1 MIVRDFL
8 KIASCACLLPVPLL
22 LAADDTAPAI
32 RRPSVGFRL
41 EYYATNLFGTSTIIG
56 ATSTNPVATYTYF
69 GSSHSS
75 KREIAPSVEYRLTN
89 HLSLGLELHFHPA
102 QFQQTTDYVTGIRD
116 PNSSTDDRKNNHV
129 AETTQVNYWEFPL
142 VARYYGLRQSG
153 MFKRVYPLGGVEM
166 RHLGRIR
173 TGTSYSYANGTTDY
187 NEIPA
192 HANHNNQ
199 AGVVAGIGYRIID
212 ALRIKLTPE
221 VRFVRWQGFAFQGPS
236 YSSRENQL
244 EISLGLSY

>member
-8 KIASCACLLPVPLL
+8 KIAVCACLLPAPFL

-32 RRPSVGFRL
+32 RRPSLGFRV
-41 EYYATNLFGTSTIIG
+41 EYYATNLFGTSTAIG
-56 ATSTNPVATYTYF
+56 VNTTNPVATYTFF

-75 KREIAPSVEYRLTN
+75 KMELAPSVEYRLTKR
-89 HLSLGLELHFHPA
+89 LSLGVELHYHPA

-129 AETTQVNYWEFPL
+129 AETTQVTYWEFPL
-142 VARYYGLRQSG
+142 VARYYGLRSSG
-153 MFKRVYPLGGVEM
+153 MFKRVYALGGVEL

-173 TGTSYSYANGTTDY
+173 TGTSYSFANGTTDY

-192 HANHNNQ
+192 PANHNNQ
-199 AGVVAGIGYRIID
+199 AGVVGGLGYRIID

-221 VRFVRWQGFAFQGPS
+221 VRFVRWQGFVFQGPS
-236 YSSRENQL
+236 YSSRQNQL

>member
-8 KIASCACLLPVPLL
+8 KTVLFACLIPVPLL
-22 LAADDTAPAI
+22 VAADDTAPAI
-32 RRPSVGFRL
+32 RRPSVGFRV
-41 EYYATNLFGTSTIIG
+41 EYFETRPFGTSTIIG
-56 ATSTNPVATYTYF
+56 VNSTNPVATSTYF
-69 GSSHSS
+69 GTSHSS
-75 KREIAPSVEYRLTN
+75 RLELAPSVEYRLTD
-89 HLSLGLELHFHPA
+89 HVSLGLELHFHPV

-129 AETTQVNYWEFPL
+129 VETTQVNYWELPL
-142 VARYYGLRQSG
+142 VGRYYGLRSSG
-153 MFKRVYPLGGVEM
+153 KFKRVYVLGGVDY
-166 RHLGRIR
+166 RHLGRVR
-173 TGTSYSYANGTTDY
+173 TGTSYSFSDGTTDY

-192 HANHNNQ
+192 SAKRTNMVG
-199 AGVVAGIGYRIID
+199 GVVGIGYRVVD

-221 VRFVRWQGFAFQGPS
+221 VRFVRWQGFVFQGPS